1 MRSSR
6 FLGVSPDKLKRPRTQ
21 KDRERKRERRGE
33 GGCTDPS
40 CVRMTNPFERPFS
53 LQIPIST
60 GAQGSP
66 IGGILGDKS
75 SALIRTAESRAN
87 NVSCGNRESEGVRM
101 GWRCCLFA
109 LWSRVALGNKR
120 VCRKSEKLFQNRRV
134 NSADKF

>member
-1 MRSSR
+1 
-6 FLGVSPDKLKRPRTQ
+6 
-21 KDRERKRERRGE
+21 
-33 GGCTDPS
+33 
-40 CVRMTNPFERPFS
+40 MTNPFERPFS

-101 GWRCCLFA
+101 G
-109 LWSRVALGNKR
+109 
-120 VCRKSEKLFQNRRV
+120 
-134 NSADKF
+134 

>member
-21 KDRERKRERRGE
+21 REREKERGREE
-33 GGCTDPS
+33 KLHQADPS

-87 NVSCGNRESEGVRM
+87 NVSCGNRELEGVWK
-101 GWRCCLFA
+101 G
-109 LWSRVALGNKR
+109 
-120 VCRKSEKLFQNRRV
+120 
-134 NSADKF
+134 